1 MDQPVRIG
9 FIGMGSI
16 GKPMALNLCRSGLPL
31 TVWARRPEVLDDLP
45 SSGQRAQTPAELGR
59 NSDLVSIVVFDD
71 AAVEEVMFGAQGLVE
86 GLVPGSIVLVHST
99 VPPDFIVDV
108 AERAHAYGIKVI
120 DAPVSGGPNG
130 AELGELTIMAGGGA
144 EDLAQAKP
152 LTDVLSTSVIHLGDI
167 GAGQKTKLMNNAV
180 FTAQL
185 AIVESVVQL
194 ASELAID
201 PQALMRA
208 ISASSGKSFA
218 VDMFRGAG
226 SVEVIASG
234 AAKPALTKDVSI
246 LRALVES
253 DSLVLQ
259 AAEQFV
265 KSMETA
271 SK

>member
-1 MDQPVRIG
+1 MDQPARIG

-16 GKPMALNLCRSGLPL
+16 GKPMALNLSRSGVPL
-31 TVWARRPEVLDDLP
+31 TLWARRPEVLEEFP
-45 SSGQRAQTPAELGR
+45 SSVQRAQTPAELGVQ
-59 NSDLVSIVVFDD
+59 SDLVGVVVFDAD
-71 AAVEEVMFGAQGLVE
+71 AVEEVFFGSEGLIE

-99 VPPDFIVDV
+99 VPPEFIIDV
-108 AERAHAYGIKVI
+108 AARAKARGIEVI

-130 AELGELTIMAGGGA
+130 AELGELTIMAGGSA
-144 EDLAQAKP
+144 AVLELAKP
-152 LTDVLSTSVIHLGDI
+152 LTDVLATSVIHLGDI

-185 AIVESVVQL
+185 AIVESVVAL
-194 ASELAID
+194 ASELEID
-201 PQALMRA
+201 PQALMQA

-246 LRALVES
+246 LRSLVAS
-253 DSLVLQ
+253 DPLVLQ

-265 KSMETA
+265 KSMESA

>member
-1 MDQPVRIG
+1 MDQPARIG

-16 GKPMALNLCRSGLPL
+16 GKPMALNLSRSGVPL
-31 TVWARRPEVLDDLP
+31 TLWARRPEVLEDFP
-45 SSGQRAQTPAELGR
+45 VAVQRADTPAALGAQ
-59 NSDLVSIVVFDD
+59 SDLVGIVVFDAD
-71 AAVEEVMFGAQGLVE
+71 AVEEVFFGRDGLIE
-86 GLVPGSIVLVHST
+86 GLAPGSIVLVHST
-99 VPPDFIVDV
+99 VAPEFIIDV
-108 AERAHAYGIKVI
+108 AARAKGRGIEVI

-130 AELGELTIMAGGGA
+130 AELGELTILAGCNA
-144 EDLAQAKP
+144 AVLEQAKP
-152 LTDVLSTSVIHLGDI
+152 LTDVLASAVIHLGDI

-185 AIVESVVQL
+185 AIVESVVHL
-194 ASELAID
+194 AAELEID
-201 PQALMRA
+201 PQALMQA

-218 VDMFRGAG
+218 VDMFRGSG
-226 SVEVIASG
+226 SVEAIASG

-246 LRALVES
+246 LRSLVES
-253 DSLVLQ
+253 DPLVLQ